1 MRDYGAGRVIGADA
15 DQCAGRRADA
25 CGKLIQIAVPTIFHP
40 PDREGIGFNV
50 IEGREFMNERVG
62 GGCDKNA
69 IVWIA
74 SQTEDHAV
82 GFGCAGGQDEVIRIH
97 GIAPCVIVLGDFDPC
112 PAVAP

>member
-1 MRDYGAGRVIGADA
+1 MWDYGAGGVIGADA
-15 DQCAGRRADA
+15 DQRAGCWADV
-25 CGKLIQIAVPTIFHP
+25 CGELIQIAAPMIIHP
-40 PDREGIGFNV
+40 VDREGVGFYV

-62 GGCDKNA
+62 RGSDKNA